1 MHIRFLELCPEQIFL
16 LGYELKL
23 SPTEEKLLRAI
34 AEGGKSDIDT
44 LSHLLKDGASRGNI
58 AVHVNGINKK
68 ASAISG
74 RKLVIHR
81 NSRYIL
87 NPYM

>member
-1 MHIRFLELCPEQIFL
+1 MHIRFLELCPSKIFL

-44 LSHLLKDGASRGNI
+44 LSLLLKDGVSRGNI

-68 ASAISG
+68 ASEISG
-74 RKLVIHR
+74 RRLVIHR
-81 NSRYIL
+81 NARYIL